1 MYSSASA
8 QPNLLPAFSS
18 SEDQRPT
25 TASFNTQAGVKLAH
39 ANSKSHSASDGA
51 VKKHSKPLEGSYA
64 DKVSLTCPSRISGSN
79 TQNIQPNQS
88 HHDDSAIHTRPPG
101 IPNNALPP
109 ETFEN
114 IIAHLQTIFPGYSRY
129 FLMCTMLWWAIKI
142 LIVP

>member
-18 SEDQRPT
+18 SKDQGPT
-25 TASFNTQAGVKLAH
+25 TASFNAQAGVKPAP
-39 ANSKSHSASDGA
+39 ASSKSPSASDGA

-64 DKVSLTCPSRISGSN
+64 DKVSLTCPSRISGNN
-79 TQNIQPNQS
+79 THNIQANQS
-88 HHDDSAIHTRPPG
+88 HHDDSATRMRPPG

-114 IIAHLQTIFPGYSRY
+114 IIAHLQTIFPGYSR
-129 FLMCTMLWWAIKI
+129 
-142 LIVP
+142 